1 MKNTGKFIYFL
12 FLASLLILAG
22 ASLGYIAGN
31 EHAKAICAKIN
42 TPVLNEVSGDIWT
55 EKIQDTLG
63 NIHYDTLSRYIVIRS
78 VEGSKTEPD
87 VYSVLLPDNTAYDGL
102 SLHEI
107 KTVLQGKEIN

>member
-1 MKNTGKFIYFL
+1 MKQIIPLIFL
-12 FLASLLILAG
+12 VLLSFTAG
-22 ASLGYIAGN
+22 YVLSFTTT
-31 EHAKAICAKIN
+31 KSCADIN
-42 TPVLNEVSGDIWT
+42 TPVLSEVSGDIWT

-63 NIHYDTLSRYIVIRS
+63 NIHYDTLSRYVVIRS

-102 SLHEI
+102 SLHEV